1 MSTANGLADAIN
13 FMIPAVGTPRMY
25 FNSQVFSAT
34 PFNIDFSGIT
44 GGYWDGQP
52 FRPSGVYIDNSAGAG
67 PLTIVIN
74 QIAFSITCPAG
85 GYLNLPFP
93 APVFMTC
100 SIVGNGQATVV
111 FVDVPVMPYRSF

>member
-1 MSTANGLADAIN
+1 MSTANGLSDAIN
-13 FMIPAVGTPRMY
+13 YMIPAVGTPRMY
-25 FNSQVFSAT
+25 YDSRVYSAT
-34 PFNIDFSGIT
+34 PVRIDFSAIT

-52 FRPSGVYIDNSAGAG
+52 FRPSGLYMDNSAGVG
-67 PLTIVIN
+67 DLTVVIN
-74 QIAFSITCPAG
+74 EISFSITCPAG

-100 SIVGNGQATVV
+100 SIVGDGQATIV